1 MQDKIKDW
9 PIFLLFLLPIAII
22 SGPFFSDLF
31 IIIIDIWFIN
41 KILRDDDLKNEYLKK
56 NKIFLFFL
64 FFNIYI
70 ILVSLVSENLL
81 FSLKSS
87 LFYFRFYMFAFAMT
101 FIFNNYKISLK
112 YFFYSISLAIILIII
127 SAQYD
132 LIILKNFFNNVQPH
146 LGQLNRV
153 SGLFGDEL
161 IMGSVL
167 KTFFVI
173 FLVLFYYLNYNKK
186 KYMNIWIILFIFLSI
201 SFTIFISGERVS
213 IFSYLVFSMI
223 CGFLLRKKIDLL
235 KISIFTTLTIIIL
248 FLSFDKL
255 RERVINHT
263 ITQITNRQVIL
274 DNKGE
279 IFDRNKNK
287 FVYLSVHHD
296 AHARTAISMF
306 RQKPLIGYGPKNYRN
321 ICDRFEYNEYS
332 CTTHPHNLYL
342 QLLSETGLVGL
353 FFLVTIIFNLFN
365 FFSKGSKKKD
375 DLSFQIL
382 SSYLIIILIPFLPSG
397 NIFNNFYNIN
407 LYMIIGVYLY
417 FLDYNKKLS
426 K

>member
-1 MQDKIKDW
+1 
-9 PIFLLFLLPIAII
+9 
-22 SGPFFSDLF
+22 
-31 IIIIDIWFIN
+31 
-41 KILRDDDLKNEYLKK
+41 
-56 NKIFLFFL
+56 
-64 FFNIYI
+64 
-70 ILVSLVSENLL
+70 
-81 FSLKSS
+81 
-87 LFYFRFYMFAFAMT
+87 
-101 FIFNNYKISLK
+101 
-112 YFFYSISLAIILIII
+112 
-127 SAQYD
+127 
-132 LIILKNFFNNVQPH
+132 
-146 LGQLNRV
+146 
-153 SGLFGDEL
+153 
-161 IMGSVL
+161 
-167 KTFFVI
+167 
-173 FLVLFYYLNYNKK
+173 
-186 KYMNIWIILFIFLSI
+186 
-201 SFTIFISGERVS
+201 
-213 IFSYLVFSMI
+213 MI

>member
-9 PIFLLFLLPIAII
+9 PVFLLFLLPIAII

-87 LFYFRFYMFAFAMT
+87 FFYFRFYMFAFAIA
-101 FIFNNYKISLK
+101 FIFNNYKISLR

-132 LIILKNFFNNVQPH
+132 LIFLKNFFNNVQPH

-186 KYMNIWIILFIFLSI
+186 KYMNIWIILFIFLII
-201 SFTIFISGERVS
+201 SFTVFISGERVS

-223 CGFLLRKKIDLL
+223 SGFLLRKKIDLL

-255 RERVINHT
+255 KERVINHT
-263 ITQITNRQVIL
+263 ITQITNRQVIA

-279 IFDRNKNK
+279 IFNRDKNK
-287 FVYLSVHHD
+287 FIYLSVHHD

-306 RQKPLIGYGPKNYRN
+306 MQKPLIGYGPKNYRN

-332 CTTHPHNLYL
+332 CTTHPHNIYL
-342 QLLSETGLVGL
+342 QLLSETGLIGL
-353 FFLVTIIFNLFN
+353 FFVMTIIFNLFN
-365 FFSKGSKKKD
+365 FFSKGFKKKD

-382 SSYLIIILIPFLPSG
+382 SSYLIIFLIPFLPSG